1 VALRGELLGRR
12 RLARACLAATIVA
25 ILLVPAVGS
34 FADPQDE
41 LEQTRA
47 RLEEVRDQLEADEA
61 HAGNLRD
68 RIEILER
75 DMSRLQIALGRLDE
89 DIARVESDVRTTEAE
104 IAETQA
110 KIDAVEGRAT
120 RQAVA
125 LYKSSGVDVL
135 SALLD
140 STSLA
145 ELDARAQLLGVA
157 ARENTGAII
166 EFGRLKVRIEHQARE
181 LLAQQELL
189 TEQRDAKEQLLAEQ
203 SERKAELND
212 AYARLSD
219 DIAKLRDR
227 EGSLEA
233 EAEELE
239 SEIIATQAQRSVAS
253 LGVSAQGFIWPL
265 NGPITSGYGPRWGR
279 MHTGI
284 DIDGYTGQP
293 IVAAKEGQV
302 IVASPYGGYGN
313 AVVVDHGGG
322 IATLYAHMSAFGVS
336 NGQSVAQGQVVGNV
350 GCTGSCT
357 GDHLHFEVRVNGG
370 PVNPLD
376 YLP

>member
-1 VALRGELLGRR
+1 V
-12 RLARACLAATIVA
+12 RACCGAATVA
-25 ILLVPAVGS
+25 VLVVPAVGS

-41 LEQTRA
+41 LEATRA

-61 HAGNLRD
+61 HAGNLKE
-68 RIEILER
+68 RIQILER

-89 DIARVESDVRTTEAE
+89 DIAQVESDVRTTKAE
-104 IAETQA
+104 IADTQA
-110 KIDAVEGRAT
+110 KIDTIEGRAT
-120 RQAVA
+120 KQAVA

-189 TEQRDAKEQLLAEQ
+189 TEQRDAKEKLLAEQ
-203 SERKAELND
+203 SERKVELDD
-212 AYARLSD
+212 AYARVSD
-219 DIAKLRDR
+219 HIARLRHR
-227 EGSLEA
+227 EGNLEA
-233 EAEELE
+233 EAEDLQA
-239 SEIIATQAQRSVAS
+239 EIIATQAQRSVAS

-265 NGPITSGYGPRWGR
+265 NGPVTSGYGPRWGR

-293 IVAAKEGQV
+293 IVAAKDGRV

-322 IATLYAHMSAFGVS
+322 IATLYAHMSSFGVS
-336 NGQSVAQGQVVGNV
+336 NGQSVAQGQIVGNV

-357 GDHLHFEVRVNGG
+357 GDHLHFEVRVNGA
-370 PVNPLD
+370 PASPLD